1 MFEKVIDGIIWIP
14 GKDKFLPDSHVYLI
28 GEAESDDVSIVE
40 CGLMGMAEYKLEEMD
55 KAGIPRKSVKR
66 IIMTHTHMDHVGC
79 LPDIMR
85 ELPHAEVWM
94 HNDEA
99 LPLERGDSRI
109 VFGNSMFEN
118 MIRAQYSI
126 ENDYFEMN
134 IHKKLQGGEDLNLG
148 GFNFQVIHIPGHS
161 CGSIGLYC
169 QDHKIFISG
178 DTIYADGAIG
188 RYDLHSANGP
198 EMKNSLDKIAQLDIE
213 ILLPSHNRIVRRDAN
228 PMIKNTVVQWGPLLG
243 N

>member
-1 MFEKVIDGIIWIP
+1 
-14 GKDKFLPDSHVYLI
+14 
-28 GEAESDDVSIVE
+28 
-40 CGLMGMAEYKLEEMD
+40 
-55 KAGIPRKSVKR
+55 
-66 IIMTHTHMDHVGC
+66 MDHVGC